1 MNVVR
6 APDVR
11 DRAHHCGGG
20 TRGSGLSARDPVHPK
35 RATQRLPSGATVCR
49 GPGERPAACTRGALM
64 TDTGSSRPD
73 LDTTRVAYSTAP
85 EPTAWV
91 GWVVFAAFLMML
103 NGFIQMLEGLMA
115 LVNDDYYHVTSRGLA
130 VSVNYTTWGWVHLL
144 LGAVILAAGFGV
156 LAGNLLAR
164 SVGVVLAG
172 INAVVALLFIEA
184 APFWGILLI
193 TVDVLVIYA
202 LTVHGRELRD
212 APM

>member
-1 MNVVR
+1 
-6 APDVR
+6 
-11 DRAHHCGGG
+11 
-20 TRGSGLSARDPVHPK
+20 
-35 RATQRLPSGATVCR
+35 
-49 GPGERPAACTRGALM
+49 M
-64 TDTGSSRPD
+64 TDIGSSRPD
-73 LDTTRVAYSTAP
+73 VDTTRVAYSTAP
-85 EPTAWV
+85 GPTAWT
-91 GWVVFAAFLMML
+91 GWVVFAAFIMIM

-115 LVNDDYYHVTSRGLA
+115 LINDDYYHVTAGGLA
-130 VSVNYTTWGWVHLL
+130 LSVNYTTWGWVHLL
-144 LGAVILAAGFGV
+144 LGATILASGFGV

-172 INAVVALLFIEA
+172 VNAVVALLFIAA